1 MVEEI
6 LNQVITYLIL
16 FFSFIFAI
24 FIIAIIGFILLIIG
38 LKLKRKKY
46 VIFGII
52 LMVPFSLICLQ
63 QEIDNRNREIKERQY
78 LRYYVTEGS
87 SKELE
92 EYLINNPN
100 QLYCSYKNSNNI
112 AEECDLTWFDYLC
125 KNSSI
130 EKEIVLEKIQIFIN
144 QGFDINRRICQYEL
158 SKEEHTYLYN
168 KKEDFCG
175 ATPLMIACYNNDYEL
190 VKLLIENGA
199 DINIKDFNGNST
211 ISYIINWK
219 IETNEDLNERKDL
232 INYLLNNGVTK
243 EDYLDFQKIVKEKGL
258 NFNIEP

>member
-24 FIIAIIGFILLIIG
+24 FIIAIIGIVLFVKGLL
-38 LKLKRKKY
+38 LKRKKY
-46 VIFGII
+46 IVLGILLTI
-52 LMVPFSLICLQ
+52 PSLLLCGVQIK
-63 QEIDNRNREIKERQY
+63 EDIDRAIKERQY
-78 LRYYVTEGS
+78 LRYYITDGT

-92 EYLINNPN
+92 EYLIENPN

-158 SKEEHTYLYN
+158 SKEEHTYLHN

-232 INYLLNNGVTK
+232 INYLLNNGITK